1 MVKPECFYARFDEE
15 CKVLERHNEI
25 KSMNELYSKRDHGG
39 GIGTVHLDSSLW
51 PSIFRD

>member
-25 KSMNELYSKRDHGG
+25 KSMNERYSKRDHGG